1 MKQIRKVTE
10 KGKSTFWLKGFVW
23 LFCIMILFTII
34 SKVADSF
41 SVAKVKV
48 GHPSARKLQYT
59 VSAEGQIEKNREI
72 SVLTQPDL
80 LVKSV
85 LVSEGQRVKKGDV
98 LAQLDL
104 NQLEEQL
111 DSINGEKKALE
122 LQNQAAE
129 KNKSLMRQKRKK
141 ALEQAK
147 SDYRQLRKENKAAL
161 ANARRDLARAKKEL
175 AEVEKKPAG
184 EGKDLEQKEAV
195 AEKKRALEELRA
207 AVDKEEKAAKRAIEE
222 AQSEPEADN
231 SIEVNNITIRSLQ
244 KQIDK
249 LMKIKKQ
256 KGQIPAPEA
265 GVITGVLV
273 NVGQRTMDSGFFT
286 MTDDSAGLKFVGQI
300 AVSDAKY
307 VAVGDK
313 IVLKSAD
320 QKLEDISVN
329 SLEMDESREFM
340 NVTALLP
347 ADTFALGES
356 VTMTAGQESENYPC
370 TVPVTALRQESG
382 RNFILTVQTENTV
395 LGEQE
400 VARRMEV
407 TVLEKNESYAAL
419 EMGALDGESRI
430 VIDSD
435 KYVQTGDRIRIRE
448 EGDS

>member
-1 MKQIRKVTE
+1 MKQIRKVME
-10 KGKSTFWLKGFVW
+10 KGKSTFWMKGFVW

-48 GHPSARKLQYT
+48 SHPSARKLQYT
-59 VSAEGQIEKNREI
+59 VSAEGLIEKNREI

-129 KNKSLMRQKRKK
+129 KNKSLTRQKRKK
-141 ALEQAK
+141 VLEQAR

-161 ANARRDLARAKKEL
+161 ARAKKEL
-175 AEVEKKPAG
+175 AGAQKKLAG
-184 EGKDLEQKEAV
+184 EGKDLEQKEVA
-195 AEKKRALEELRA
+195 AEKKRALEELQTA
-207 AVDKEEKAAKRAIEE
+207 AEKEEKAAKRAIEE

-231 SIEVNNITIRSLQ
+231 SIEVNNITIHSLQ

-256 KGQIPAPEA
+256 KGQILAPEA

-286 MTDDSAGLKFVGQI
+286 MTDDSAGLKFAGQI

-313 IVLKSAD
+313 IVLKSED
-320 QKLEDISVN
+320 QKLEDISVT
-329 SLEMDESREFM
+329 SLEMDESREFV

-347 ADTFALGES
+347 ADTFALEES
-356 VTMTAGQESENYPC
+356 VTMTVGKESENYPC

-382 RNFILTVQTENTV
+382 RNFVLTVQTENTV

-400 VARRMEV
+400 VARQMEV
-407 TVLEKNESYAAL
+407 TVLEKNELYAAL